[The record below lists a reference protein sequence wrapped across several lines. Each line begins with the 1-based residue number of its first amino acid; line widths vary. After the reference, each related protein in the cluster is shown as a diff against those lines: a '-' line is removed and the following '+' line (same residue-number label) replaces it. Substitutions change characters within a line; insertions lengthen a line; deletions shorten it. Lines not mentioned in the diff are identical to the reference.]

1 MKKYFSKI
9 LLFGEYGIINNSN
22 ALAIPYEEYSGQ
34 ILFSDN
40 STSSN
45 TTLHKLYK
53 YMIEKRLD
61 NLFDTISFQKDL
73 KEGVFFKSNIPVNY
87 GLGSSGALVA
97 ALYDSYSLN
106 KNKIDLS
113 ETIKELSSIES
124 FFHGKSSGLDPLTS
138 YLNSPILVNSKKNLK
153 KLDKTLINSSH
164 DNKGFFL
171 IDTQISSK
179 TQPLVDFFLNKLKDV
194 SYKKSFENKFIKS
207 TNNCIKFF
215 LKNDQTNLFSE
226 MKFLSASTLNLFN
239 KMIPESFK
247 NLWIYCLDSKDVA
260 LKLCGS
266 GGGGYIMGYSIDLKK
281 TIKELCDYNIKPI
294 NFE

>member
-22 ALAIPYEEYSGQ
+22 ALAIPYEEYSGE
-34 ILFSDN
+34 IMFRDTN
-40 STSSN
+40 SSSN
-45 TTLHKLYK
+45 ITIQKLYE
-53 YMIEKRLD
+53 YMIQKKLD
-61 NLFDTISFQKDL
+61 NLFDLYSFQKNL
-73 KEGVFFKSNIPVNY
+73 KEGMIFKSNIPVNY

-113 ETIKELSSIES
+113 DTIKELSLIES

-138 YLNSPILVNSKKNLK
+138 YLNSPILVNANKSLK
-153 KLDKTLINSSH
+153 KIDKTLISSGY

-171 IDTQISSK
+171 IDTHISSK
-179 TQPLVDFFLNKLKDV
+179 TQPLVNFFLNKLDDA
-194 SYKKSFENKFIKS
+194 SYKKSFENNFVKS
-207 TNNCIKFF
+207 TNNCIDFF
-215 LKNDQTNLFSE
+215 LKNDSINLFSE
-226 MKFLSASTLNLFN
+226 MKSLSASTLNLFN
-239 KMIPESFK
+239 RMIPESFK
-247 NLWIYCLDSKDVA
+247 NLWLFCLDSKDVA

-266 GGGGYIMGYSIDLKK
+266 GGGGYIIGYSIDLKK
-281 TIKELCDYNIKPI
+281 TKKELLNYNIKSI

>member
-22 ALAIPYEEYSGQ
+22 ALAVPYKEYSGK
-34 ILFSDN
+34 IIFRDN
-40 STSSN
+40 DSSSN
-45 TTLHKLYK
+45 ITIQKLYE
-53 YMIEKRLD
+53 YMIQKKLD
-61 NLFDTISFQKDL
+61 NLFDICSFQKNL
-73 KEGVFFKSNIPVNY
+73 KEGMIFKSNIPVKY

-113 ETIKELSSIES
+113 DTIKELSSIES

-138 YLNSPILVNSKKNLK
+138 YLNSPILVNANKTLK
-153 KLDKTLINSSH
+153 KIDKTLISNGH

-171 IDTQISSK
+171 IDTHVSSK
-179 TQPLVDFFLNKLKDV
+179 TQPLVNFFLNKLNDA
-194 SYKKSFENKFIKS
+194 SYKKSFENNFIKS
-207 TNNCIKFF
+207 TNNCIDFF
-215 LKNDQTNLFSE
+215 LKNDSINLFSE
-226 MKFLSASTLNLFN
+226 MKSLSASTLNLFN
-239 KMIPESFK
+239 RMIPESFK
-247 NLWIYCLDSKDVA
+247 NLWLFCLDSKDVA

-281 TIKELCDYNIKPI
+281 TKKELVNHNIKLI
-294 NFE
+294 DFE

>member
-22 ALAIPYEEYSGQ
+22 ALAIPYDEYSGV
-34 ILFSDN
+34 IMFRDN
-40 STSSN
+40 DSSSN
-45 TTLHKLYK
+45 ITMQKLYQ
-53 YMIEKRLD
+53 YMIQKKLD
-61 NLFDTISFQKDL
+61 NLFDIYSFQKNL
-73 KEGVFFKSNIPVNY
+73 KEGMIFKSNIPVNY

-106 KNKIDLS
+106 KNKINLS

-138 YLNSPILVNSKKNLK
+138 YLNSPILFNTNKSIKKI
-153 KLDKTLINSSH
+153 DKTLISNGH

-171 IDTQISSK
+171 IDTHISSK
-179 TQPLVDFFLNKLKDV
+179 TQPLVNFFLNKLKDA
-194 SYKKSFENKFIKS
+194 SYKKSFENNFIKS
-207 TNNCIKFF
+207 TNNCIDFF
-215 LKNDQTNLFSE
+215 LKNDSINLFSE
-226 MKFLSASTLNLFN
+226 MKSLSASTLNLFN
-239 KMIPESFK
+239 RMIPKSFK
-247 NLWIYCLDSKDVA
+247 NLWLFCLDSKDVA

-266 GGGGYIMGYSIDLKK
+266 GGGGYIIGYSIDLKK
-281 TIKELCDYNIKPI
+281 TKKELVNYNIKSI

>member
-22 ALAIPYEEYSGQ
+22 ALAIPYEEYSGE
-34 ILFSDN
+34 IMFRDN
-40 STSSN
+40 DSSSN
-45 TTLHKLYK
+45 ITIKKLYE
-53 YMIEKRLD
+53 YMIQKKLD
-61 NLFDTISFQKDL
+61 SLFDIFSFQKNL
-73 KEGVFFKSNIPVNY
+73 KEGMIFKSNIPVNY

-113 ETIKELSSIES
+113 DTIKELSLIES

-138 YLNSPILVNSKKNLK
+138 YLNSPILVNANKSLK
-153 KLDKTLINSSH
+153 KIDKTLISSGH

-171 IDTQISSK
+171 IDTHISSK
-179 TQPLVDFFLNKLKDV
+179 TQPLVNFFLNKLDDA
-194 SYKKSFENKFIKS
+194 SYKKSFENNFVKS
-207 TNNCIKFF
+207 TNNCIDFF
-215 LKNDQTNLFSE
+215 LKNDSINLFSE
-226 MKFLSASTLNLFN
+226 MKSLSASTLNLFN
-239 KMIPESFK
+239 RMIPESFK
-247 NLWIYCLDSKDVA
+247 NLWLFCLDSKDVA

-266 GGGGYIMGYSIDLKK
+266 GGGGYIIGYSIDLKK
-281 TIKELCDYNIKPI
+281 TKKELLNYNIKSI

>member
-22 ALAIPYEEYSGQ
+22 ALAIPYDEYSGV
-34 ILFSDN
+34 IMFRDN
-40 STSSN
+40 DSSSN
-45 TTLHKLYK
+45 ITMQKLYQ
-53 YMIEKRLD
+53 YMVRKKLD
-61 NLFDTISFQKDL
+61 NLFDIYSFQKNL
-73 KEGVFFKSNIPVNY
+73 KEGMIFKSNIPVNY

-106 KNKIDLS
+106 KNKINLS

-138 YLNSPILVNSKKNLK
+138 YLNSPILFNANKSIKKI
-153 KLDKTLINSSH
+153 DKTLISNGH

-171 IDTQISSK
+171 IDTHISSK
-179 TQPLVDFFLNKLKDV
+179 TQPLVNFFLNKLNDA
-194 SYKKSFENKFIKS
+194 SFKKSFENNFIKS
-207 TNNCIKFF
+207 TNNCIDFF
-215 LKNDQTNLFSE
+215 LKNDSINLFSE
-226 MKFLSASTLNLFN
+226 MKSLSASTLNLFN
-239 KMIPESFK
+239 RMIPKSFK
-247 NLWIYCLDSKDVA
+247 NLWLFCLDSKDVA

-266 GGGGYIMGYSIDLKK
+266 GGGGYIIGYSIDLKK
-281 TIKELCDYNIKPI
+281 TKKELVNYNIKSI

>member
-34 ILFSDN
+34 IMFTDN
-40 STSSN
+40 DSSSN
-45 TTLHKLYK
+45 KNLHKLYEFL
-53 YMIEKRLD
+53 IEKKLD
-61 NLFDTISFQKDL
+61 KILDTSSFEKDL
-73 KEGVFFKSNIPVNY
+73 NKGVIFKSNIPVNY

-113 ETIKELSSIES
+113 ETLKELSSIES

-138 YLNSPILVNSKKNLK
+138 YLNSPILVNANKNLK
-153 KLDKTLINSSH
+153 KIDKKLFNSSH

-171 IDTQISSK
+171 IDTHISSK
-179 TQPLVDFFLNKLKDV
+179 TQPLVDFFLNKLKDG
-194 SYKKSFENKFIKS
+194 SYKKSFENNFIKS
-207 TNNCIKFF
+207 TNNCIDFF
-215 LKNDQTNLFSE
+215 LKNDPTNLLSE
-226 MKFLSASTLNLFN
+226 MKSLSVATLNLFN
-239 KMIPESFK
+239 QMIPESLK
-247 NLWIYCLDSKDVA
+247 NLWLFCLDSKDVA

-266 GGGGYIMGYSIDLKK
+266 GGGGYIIGYSIDLKK
-281 TIKELCDYNIKPI
+281 TKKELADYDIKSI

>member
-9 LLFGEYGIINNSN
+9 LLFGEYGIISNSN
-22 ALAIPYEEYSGQ
+22 ALAIPYDEYLGQ
-34 ILFSDN
+34 IMFNDN
-40 STSSN
+40 NSSSN
-45 TTLHKLYK
+45 KNLHKLYEFL
-53 YMIEKRLD
+53 IEKKLGNILD
-61 NLFDTISFQKDL
+61 TSSFEKDL
-73 KEGVFFKSNIPVNY
+73 NKGMIFKSNIPVNY

-138 YLNSPILVNSKKNLK
+138 YLNSPILVNANKNLK
-153 KLDKTLINSSH
+153 KIDKKLFNSSH

-171 IDTQISSK
+171 IDTHISSK
-179 TQPLVDFFLNKLKDV
+179 TQPLVDFFLNKLKDG
-194 SYKKSFENKFIKS
+194 SYKKSFENNFIKS
-207 TNNCIKFF
+207 TNNCIDFF
-215 LKNDQTNLFSE
+215 LKNDPTNLFGE
-226 MKFLSASTLNLFN
+226 MKSLSASTLNLFN
-239 KMIPESFK
+239 QMIPESLK
-247 NLWIYCLDSKDVA
+247 NLWVSCLDSKDVA

-266 GGGGYIMGYSIDLKK
+266 GGGGYIIGYSIDLKK
-281 TIKELCDYNIKPI
+281 TKKELADYDIKSI

>member
-45 TTLHKLYK
+45 ITLYKLYK

-61 NLFDTISFQKDL
+61 NLFDIISFQKDL

-106 KNKIDLS
+106 KHKIDLS

-153 KLDKTLINSSH
+153 KIDKTLINSNH

-179 TQPLVDFFLNKLKDV
+179 TQPLVDFFLNKLKDL

-207 TNNCIKFF
+207 TNNCINFF

-281 TIKELCDYNIKPI
+281 TMKELCDYNIKPI

>member
-45 TTLHKLYK
+45 ITLYKLYK

-61 NLFDTISFQKDL
+61 NLFDIISFQKDL

-113 ETIKELSSIES
+113 ETLKELSSIES

-153 KLDKTLINSSH
+153 KIDKTLINSSH

-179 TQPLVDFFLNKLKDV
+179 TQPLVDFFLNKLKDL

-207 TNNCIKFF
+207 TNNCIDFF
-215 LKNDQTNLFSE
+215 LKNDPTNLFSE
-226 MKFLSASTLNLFN
+226 MKSLSAHTLNLFDQ
-239 KMIPESFK
+239 MIPKSFK
-247 NLWIYCLDSKDVA
+247 DLWLYCLDSKDIA

-266 GGGGYIMGYSIDLKK
+266 GGGGYIIGYSIDLKK
-281 TIKELCDYNIKPI
+281 TNKELADYNIKLI

>member
-138 YLNSPILVNSKKNLK
+138 YLNSPIIVDSKKNLK

-171 IDTQISSK
+171 IDTKISSK

-226 MKFLSASTLNLFN
+226 MKFLSASTLNLL
-239 KMIPESFK
+239 IR
-247 NLWIYCLDSKDVA
+247 I
-260 LKLCGS
+260 
-266 GGGGYIMGYSIDLKK
+266 
-281 TIKELCDYNIKPI
+281 
-294 NFE
+294 

>member
-34 ILFSDN
+34 IMFTNNDS
-40 STSSN
+40 SSN
-45 TTLHKLYK
+45 KNLHKLYEFL
-53 YMIEKRLD
+53 IEKKLD
-61 NLFDTISFQKDL
+61 KILDTSSFEKDL
-73 KEGVFFKSNIPVNY
+73 NKGMIFKSNIPVNY

-106 KNKIDLS
+106 KNIIDLS
-113 ETIKELSSIES
+113 ETLKELSSIES

-138 YLNSPILVNSKKNLK
+138 YLNSPILVNANKNLK
-153 KLDKTLINSSH
+153 KIDKKLFNSSH

-171 IDTQISSK
+171 IDTHISSK
-179 TQPLVDFFLNKLKDV
+179 TQPLVDFFLNKLKDG
-194 SYKKSFENKFIKS
+194 SYKKSFEINFIKS
-207 TNNCIKFF
+207 TNNCIDFF
-215 LKNDQTNLFSE
+215 LKNDPTNLLSE
-226 MKFLSASTLNLFN
+226 MKSLSVATLNLFN
-239 KMIPESFK
+239 QMIPESLK
-247 NLWIYCLDSKDVA
+247 NLWLFCLDSKDVA

-266 GGGGYIMGYSIDLKK
+266 GGGGYIIGYSIDLKK
-281 TIKELCDYNIKPI
+281 TKKELADYDIKSI

>member
-22 ALAIPYEEYSGQ
+22 ALSIPYEEYSGQ
-34 ILFSDN
+34 ILFSDI

-45 TTLHKLYK
+45 VTLNKLYK

-73 KEGVFFKSNIPVNY
+73 IEGMFFKSNIPVNY

-124 FFHGKSSGLDPLTS
+124 FFHGKSSGLDPLTT

-153 KLDKTLINSSH
+153 KLDKTLINISY

-179 TQPLVDFFLNKLKDV
+179 TQPLVDFFLNKLKDI

>member
-22 ALAIPYEEYSGQ
+22 ALAIPYDEYSGV
-34 ILFSDN
+34 IMFRDN
-40 STSSN
+40 DSSSN
-45 TTLHKLYK
+45 ITMQKLYQ
-53 YMIEKRLD
+53 YMIQKKLD
-61 NLFDTISFQKDL
+61 NLFDIYSFQKNL
-73 KEGVFFKSNIPVNY
+73 KEGMIFKSNIPVNY

-106 KNKIDLS
+106 KNKINLS

-138 YLNSPILVNSKKNLK
+138 YLNSPILFNANKSIKKI
-153 KLDKTLINSSH
+153 DKTLISNGH

-171 IDTQISSK
+171 IDTHISSK
-179 TQPLVDFFLNKLKDV
+179 TQPLVNFFLNKLNDA
-194 SYKKSFENKFIKS
+194 SYKKSFENNFIKS
-207 TNNCIKFF
+207 TNNCIDFF
-215 LKNDQTNLFSE
+215 LKNDSINLLSE
-226 MKFLSASTLNLFN
+226 MKSLSASTLNLFN
-239 KMIPESFK
+239 RMIPKSFK
-247 NLWIYCLDSKDVA
+247 NLWLFCLDSKDIA

-266 GGGGYIMGYSIDLKK
+266 GGGGYIIGYSIDLKK
-281 TIKELCDYNIKPI
+281 TKKELVNYNIKSI

>member
-138 YLNSPILVNSKKNLK
+138 YLNSPIIVDSKKNLK

-171 IDTQISSK
+171 IDTKISSK

>member
-22 ALAIPYEEYSGQ
+22 ALAIPYDEYSGV
-34 ILFSDN
+34 IMFRDN
-40 STSSN
+40 DSSSN
-45 TTLHKLYK
+45 ITMQKLYQ
-53 YMIEKRLD
+53 YMIQKKLD
-61 NLFDTISFQKDL
+61 NLFDIYSFQKNL
-73 KEGVFFKSNIPVNY
+73 KEGMIFKSNIPVNY

-106 KNKIDLS
+106 KNKINLS

-138 YLNSPILVNSKKNLK
+138 YLNSPILFNANKSIKKI
-153 KLDKTLINSSH
+153 DKTLISNGH

-171 IDTQISSK
+171 IDTHISSK
-179 TQPLVDFFLNKLKDV
+179 TQPLVNFFLNKLNDA
-194 SYKKSFENKFIKS
+194 SYKKSFENNFIKS
-207 TNNCIKFF
+207 TNNCIDFF
-215 LKNDQTNLFSE
+215 LKNDSINLFSE
-226 MKFLSASTLNLFN
+226 MKSLSASTLNLFN
-239 KMIPESFK
+239 RMIPKSFK
-247 NLWIYCLDSKDVA
+247 NLWLFCLDSKDVA

-266 GGGGYIMGYSIDLKK
+266 GGGGYIIGYSIDLKK
-281 TIKELCDYNIKPI
+281 TKKELVNYNIKSI

>member
-9 LLFGEYGIINNSN
+9 LLFGEYGIISNSN
-22 ALAIPYEEYSGQ
+22 ALAIPYDEYLGQ
-34 ILFSDN
+34 IMFNENN
-40 STSSN
+40 SSSN
-45 TTLHKLYK
+45 KNLHKLYEFL
-53 YMIEKRLD
+53 IEKKLD
-61 NLFDTISFQKDL
+61 NILDTSSFEKDL
-73 KEGVFFKSNIPVNY
+73 NKGMIFKSNIPVNY

-138 YLNSPILVNSKKNLK
+138 YLNSPILVNANKNLK
-153 KLDKTLINSSH
+153 KIDKKLFNNSH

-171 IDTQISSK
+171 IDTHISSK
-179 TQPLVDFFLNKLKDV
+179 TQPLVDFFLNKLKDP
-194 SYKKSFENKFIKS
+194 SYKKSFENNFIKS
-207 TNNCIKFF
+207 TNNCIDFF
-215 LKNDQTNLFSE
+215 LKNDSINLISE
-226 MKFLSASTLNLFN
+226 MKSLSAYTLNLFN
-239 KMIPESFK
+239 QMIPKSFK
-247 NLWIYCLDSKDVA
+247 DLWLYCLDSKDIA

-266 GGGGYIMGYSIDLKK
+266 GGGGYIIGYSIDLKK
-281 TIKELCDYNIKPI
+281 TNIELADYNIKSI